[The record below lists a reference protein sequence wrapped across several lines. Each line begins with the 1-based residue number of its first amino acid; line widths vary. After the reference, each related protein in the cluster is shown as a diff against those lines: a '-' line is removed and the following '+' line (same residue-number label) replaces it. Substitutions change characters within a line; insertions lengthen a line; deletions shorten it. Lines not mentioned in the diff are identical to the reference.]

1 MRAWIVLALV
11 AAAVPA
17 TASDDP
23 CKHAEKDPEF
33 SACWQ
38 EQFKKSDA
46 EIARRLRVLAERN
59 RKDEPELHKLM
70 TKSQQA
76 WLAWREAACRV
87 ETFESKGT
95 RGFSVYWD
103 RCRITMNEA
112 RAAELQRMI
121 DEP

>member
-11 AAAVPA
+11 AVAVPA
-17 TASDDP
+17 AASDDP

-59 RKDEPELHKLM
+59 RKDEPNC
-70 TKSQQA
+70 TS
-76 WLAWREAACRV
+76 
-87 ETFESKGT
+87 
-95 RGFSVYWD
+95 
-103 RCRITMNEA
+103 
-112 RAAELQRMI
+112 
-121 DEP
+121 